1 MEYLFSER
9 VKNLKP
15 SAIREIL
22 KSATAPGM
30 ISFSVGNPAPEAFPA
45 KEIAEISARIF
56 TERPI
61 DALQYSVTEGYPALR
76 TRLSTYMKE
85 RHGAGQE
92 FDDLLITSGAQ
103 QVMDLVTK
111 SLCDAGDVILCE
123 APSFIGSLNS
133 FRSYQTRLRGVA
145 MESDGINLAELEKIL
160 QEEPHAKFLYTIPN
174 FQNPSGITMSMEKRR
189 AVYELAK
196 KYQVLILED
205 NPYGDLR
212 FAGQELPPIKS
223 LDDEGLV
230 IYAGSFSKVIS
241 PGMRVGYVLA
251 PQPIVQKM
259 VVCKQGEDVHTNI
272 WSQLICEE
280 FLAKYDFEAH
290 LERLR
295 GVYRNKAELLLRLA
309 EEHLAPDIT
318 WEPIEGGL
326 FLWCQLPEHIDM
338 MDFCRKA
345 MERKVAIV
353 PGTAFLVDDT
363 QPCQSFRVNYSA
375 PSEEQLVQ
383 GIEILGQLV
392 KELRTTER

>member
-1 MEYLFSER
+1 MEYLFSDR
-9 VKNLKP
+9 VKSLKP

-76 TRLSTYMKE
+76 ARLSSYMKE
-85 RHGAGQE
+85 QHGAGRE
-92 FDDLLITSGAQ
+92 FDDLIITSGAQ
-103 QVMDLVTK
+103 QAMDLVTK
-111 SLCDAGDVILCE
+111 SLCNEGDVILCE

-133 FRSYQTRLRGVA
+133 FRSFGARLCGVP
-145 MESDGINLAELEKIL
+145 MESDGIGIEHLEKAL
-160 QEEPHAKFLYTIPN
+160 QAEPRAKFIYTIPN

-196 KYQVLILED
+196 KYNVLILED
-205 NPYGDLR
+205 NPYGELR
-212 FAGQELPPIKS
+212 FAGQALPPIKS
-223 LDDEGLV
+223 LDEDGLV
-230 IYAGSFSKVIS
+230 IYAGSFSKVVS

-251 PQPIVQKM
+251 PQPIIQKM
-259 VVCKQGEDVHTNI
+259 VVCKQSEDVHTNI

-280 FLAKYDFEAH
+280 FLAKYDFEEH

-295 GVYRNKAELLLRLA
+295 GVYRQKAELLLRLA

-326 FLWCQLPEHIDM
+326 FLWCRLPDHINM
-338 MDFCRKA
+338 IDFCKKA
-345 MERKVAIV
+345 MERKVAVV
-353 PGTAFLVDDT
+353 PGTAFLVDET
-363 QPCQSFRVNYSA
+363 QPCQSFRINYSA
-375 PSEEQLVQ
+375 PSDENLIE